1 MKRLALIRHSDATRD
16 NLALKD
22 FDRPLSVTGKN
33 EAKNVAMIFANGGE
47 LRPRL
52 VSSPALRALSTA
64 QIFAAAFGVAPT
76 AITQEAAIYD
86 ATAGTLLH
94 VINQLGEDDRPVF
107 LFGHNPGISEFAR
120 VLGVTPFYELP
131 TCGAIEFEL
140 DAPSWAEVVPG
151 CGTVR
156 RYEHP

>member
-1 MKRLALIRHSDATRD
+1 MKRLALIRHADATRD
-16 NLALKD
+16 NPALKD

-33 EAKNVAMIFANGGE
+33 EAKNVALIFANSVEGQ
-47 LRPRL
+47 PRL
-52 VSSPALRALSTA
+52 ITSPALRALSTA
-64 QIFAAAFGVAPT
+64 QIFAAAFGIAPT
-76 AITQEAAIYD
+76 AITQEASIYD
-86 ATAGTLLH
+86 ATPGTLLH
-94 VINQLGEDDRPVF
+94 VINQLAEDDRPVF
-107 LFGHNPGISEFAR
+107 LFGHNPAISEFAR

-131 TCGAIEFEL
+131 TCGAVEFDL